1 MQWGPVASMVDRNP
15 KLVYAS
21 SPCWEDILIGAV
33 GMEAARF
40 YRLTQL
46 CLEGKQMA
54 ARSNGR

>member
-1 MQWGPVASMVDRNP
+1 MQWGPVARVVDRNW
-15 KLVYAS
+15 KLVYVS
-21 SPCWEDILIGAV
+21 SLCCEDILIGAF